1 MATKSSGFSLVE
13 LLVVVAI
20 LGILSAVGTLT
31 YSGYVKGTK
40 IRATKALM
48 QQISL
53 AQTEEYSN
61 TGNYFSNAD
70 ADGCTNITAVNTR
83 DIEVALL
90 ARESYVPAADGG
102 TAKSQTGKETGYEIC
117 IENSGLN
124 NFKIIAEEIGGG
136 NTPCTLELNRNGQT
150 SETNC

>member
-90 ARESYVPAADGG
+90 ARESYEPGADGG

>member
-40 IRATKALM
+40 IRAAKALM

-70 ADGCTNITAVNTR
+70 EGGCSQSAAITR
-83 DIEVALL
+83 DIEINLL
-90 ARESYVPAADGG
+90 GRLTYELDPVSPM
-102 TAKSQTGKETGYEIC
+102 SQIGRETGYEIC
-117 IENSGLN
+117 IENTGIN
-124 NFKIIAEEIGGG
+124 NFIIIAEEIGGG
-136 NTPCTLELNRNGQT
+136 ENACELRLSRSGQT

>member
-20 LGILSAVGTLT
+20 LGILSSVGILT
-31 YSGYVKGTK
+31 YTGYVKGTK
-40 IRATKALM
+40 IRAAKAIM

-70 ADGCTNITAVNTR
+70 EGGCSPSAAITR
-83 DIEVALL
+83 DIEINLL
-90 ARESYVPAADGG
+90 GRLAYELDADTPMSQIGREP
-102 TAKSQTGKETGYEIC
+102 GYEVC
-117 IENSGLN
+117 IENTGTN
-124 NFKIIAEEIGGG
+124 NFIIIAEEIGGG
-136 NTPCTLELNRNGQT
+136 TNACELTLSRNGQT
-150 SETNC
+150 TETNC